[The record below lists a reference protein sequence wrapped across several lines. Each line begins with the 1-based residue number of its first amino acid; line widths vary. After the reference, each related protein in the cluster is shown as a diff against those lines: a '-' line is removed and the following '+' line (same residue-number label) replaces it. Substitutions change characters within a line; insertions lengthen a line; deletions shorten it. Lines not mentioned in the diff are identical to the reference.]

1 MSNPKKFIFSPIDFN
16 EHHVL
21 KAPSLFILV
30 LLYLNKYFLL
40 VVLPNMPM
48 MGNMNE
54 IVKWFKIDFLMM
66 ASCLPALAVL
76 IALLYRTIP
85 VKEWAKKIWKNGLIL
100 LLLSIAMDLVILST
114 YAAIDKRILD
124 TGTVIL
130 LLIDA
135 AIMAYLFRSPYL
147 KEMFKE
153 FPEEPEKK

>member
-1 MSNPKKFIFSPIDFN
+1 MSNPKKFIFSPTDFN

-40 VVLPNMPM
+40 VVLPSI
-48 MGNMNE
+48 GGGDLS
-54 IVKWFKIDFLMM
+54 VVSKWFKIDALMM
-66 ASCLPALAVL
+66 TSCLPALAVL
-76 IALLYRTIP
+76 IALLYRMPTA
-85 VKEWAKKIWKNGLIL
+85 KEWAKTIWKNGLVL
-100 LLLSIAMDLVILST
+100 LLLSIAMDFVILST
-114 YAAIDKRILD
+114 YIAIDKRILD
-124 TGTVIL
+124 TGTIIL

-153 FPEEPEKK
+153 FPEESEKK

>member
-1 MSNPKKFIFSPIDFN
+1 MSNPKKFIFSPTDFN

-40 VVLPNMPM
+40 VVLPSI
-48 MGNMNE
+48 GGGDLS
-54 IVKWFKIDFLMM
+54 VVSKWFKIDALMM
-66 ASCLPALAVL
+66 TSCLPALAVL
-76 IALLYRTIP
+76 IALLYRIP
-85 VKEWAKKIWKNGLIL
+85 TAKEWAKTIWKNGLVL
-100 LLLSIAMDLVILST
+100 LLLSIAMDFVILST
-114 YAAIDKRILD
+114 YIAIDKRILD
-124 TGTVIL
+124 TGTIIL

-153 FPEEPEKK
+153 FPEESEKK